1 MDLDMTAARHAA
13 AVRRRPSV
21 SALGLAPRL
30 ALALDLAKATAKATA
45 TATATALALA
55 LAAACLPAAAQG
67 LPDPTR
73 PPPEALRAL
82 GGGGA
87 AAAVPAPPANGG
99 RPQLQ
104 SVLTGSRGREVAVID
119 GQTLRRGDKF
129 HGAVLSK
136 VGKNSVVLR
145 RGAKIEVL
153 TLLPADQADA
163 RPATAR

>member
-1 MDLDMTAARHAA
+1 MTAARHASP
-13 AVRRRPSV
+13 RRRPPV
-21 SALGLAPRL
+21 PAMGLAPRL
-30 ALALDLAKATAKATA
+30 ALALGLAKAGAM
-45 TATATALALA
+45 ALA

-67 LPDPTR
+67 LADPTR

-82 GGGGA
+82 GVGA
-87 AAAVPAPPANGG
+87 AAAVPAPPVNGG

-145 RGAKIEVL
+145 RGAKVEVL
-153 TLLPADQADA
+153 TLLPAEQADT

>member
-1 MDLDMTAARHAA
+1 MTAVRHAA
-13 AVRRRPSV
+13 AARRR
-21 SALGLAPRL
+21 ALGLAPGL
-30 ALALDLAKATAKATA
+30 ALGLTIT
-45 TATATALALA
+45 

-73 PPPEALRAL
+73 PPPEAVRAL
-82 GGGGA
+82 GGG
-87 AAAVPAPPANGG
+87 AAAVAAPPANGG

-129 HGAVLSK
+129 HGAVLSQ

-153 TLLPADQADA
+153 TLLPAEQADA
-163 RPATAR
+163 RPVTAR

>member
-1 MDLDMTAARHAA
+1 MTAARHAA
-13 AVRRRPSV
+13 AARRRPIKP
-21 SALGLAPRL
+21 ALGQAPWLAPGL
-30 ALALDLAKATAKATA
+30 AKAGDKALAL
-45 TATATALALA
+45 ATATALALA
-55 LAAACLPAAAQG
+55 ATCWPAAAQG

-82 GGGGA
+82 GGGA
-87 AAAVPAPPANGG
+87 VAAVPAPPANGG

-136 VGKNSVVLR
+136 VGKDSVVLR
-145 RGAKIEVL
+145 RGAKVEVL
-153 TLLPADQADA
+153 TLLPAEQADT

>member
-1 MDLDMTAARHAA
+1 MDLDMTVARHAA
-13 AVRRRPSV
+13 AVRRPPV
-21 SALGLAPRL
+21 PPLGLAPRL
-30 ALALDLAKATAKATA
+30 ALALGLAKATA
-45 TATATALALA
+45 TARATALALSLA

-73 PPPEALRAL
+73 PPPEAVRAL
-82 GGGGA
+82 GGA
-87 AAAVPAPPANGG
+87 VAVPAPPANRG

-145 RGAKIEVL
+145 RGAKVEVL
-153 TLLPADQADA
+153 TLLPAEQADT

>member
-1 MDLDMTAARHAA
+1 MTAALHAA
-13 AVRRRPSV
+13 APRRLPV
-21 SALGLAPRL
+21 PALGLAL
-30 ALALDLAKATAKATA
+30 SLA

-55 LAAACLPAAAQG
+55 LALTTAPAAAQG

-73 PPPEALRAL
+73 PPPEAVRAL
-82 GGGGA
+82 GGG
-87 AAAVPAPPANGG
+87 AAAVPAPPANDA

-145 RGAKIEVL
+145 RGAKVEVL
-153 TLLPADQADA
+153 TLLPAEPADT

>member
-13 AVRRRPSV
+13 TARRRPIKP
-21 SALGLAPRL
+21 ALGLAPRL
-30 ALALDLAKATAKATA
+30 APGLAKAGSKATA
-45 TATATALALA
+45 LALSTALA
-55 LAAACLPAAAQG
+55 LAAACWPAAAQG

-73 PPPEALRAL
+73 PPPEAVRAL
-82 GGGGA
+82 GGGVA
-87 AAAVPAPPANGG
+87 AALPAPQANGG
-99 RPQLQ
+99 LPQLQ

-145 RGAKIEVL
+145 RGAKVEVL
-153 TLLPADQADA
+153 TLLPAEQADT
-163 RPATAR
+163 RPAMAR

>member
-1 MDLDMTAARHAA
+1 MTAASHAA
-13 AVRRRPSV
+13 AARRPAV
-21 SALGLAPRL
+21 PALGLVAQ
-30 ALALDLAKATAKATA
+30 ALGLAKATA
-45 TATATALALA
+45 TATALA

-73 PPPEALRAL
+73 PPPEAVRAL
-82 GGGGA
+82 GGGA

-145 RGAKIEVL
+145 RGAKVEVL
-153 TLLPADQADA
+153 TLLPAEQADA
-163 RPATAR
+163 RPVTAR

>member
-1 MDLDMTAARHAA
+1 MTAARHAA
-13 AVRRRPSV
+13 RRAAVSGWLPV
-21 SALGLAPRL
+21 PALGPAPWL
-30 ALALDLAKATAKATA
+30 ALALSLATA

-55 LAAACLPAAAQG
+55 TAPAAAQG

-73 PPPEALRAL
+73 PPPEAARVLA
-82 GGGGA
+82 GGV
-87 AAAVPAPPANGG
+87 AAVPAAPGNDG

-104 SVLTGSRGREVAVID
+104 SVLTGSRGRQVAVID

-145 RGAKIEVL
+145 RGAKVEVL
-153 TLLPADQADA
+153 TLLPAEQADT